1 MACAD
6 CGGGSPADSVATA
19 APASDGTEGAPP
31 VVESLTHRITRGV
44 PPPHWLDM
52 LLFERGSAAK
62 RVGCAGT
69 LKVEGRLSAD
79 RTQVDAQRIRFDH

>member
-6 CGGGSPADSVATA
+6 CGGGSPAHSVATA
-19 APASDGTEGAPP
+19 APASDGTEGALPG
-31 VVESLTHRITRGV
+31 VESLTHRITRSV
-44 PPPHWLDM
+44 HPPYWLDM